1 MKKSIRLLLL
11 SDPNNTHTKRWVEAL
26 YRKGVTLCLFGLG
39 DINTDYYNQYKD
51 LFVCSVGK
59 LSDEDTIKDGRLN
72 KLKYLKV
79 LPQLK
84 KVIKEFRP
92 NIVHAHYASS
102 YGLLGVLSGFHPLVL
117 TVWGSD
123 IFCFPKVSFI
133 HKQVLKFVLRKA
145 DFLVSTSHS
154 MASEAR
160 KYVDREFEIIPFG
173 IDSELFSPNRV
184 EHDAFTIGC
193 TKTLAPIYG
202 IDKLIKAFALAIKT
216 IDAKLVLVG
225 DGPEKSNLQELAESL
240 DVIDK
245 VYFEGRKDNSELPK
259 YYNQFDIAIYL
270 SLSESF
276 GVVALEA
283 MACECPL
290 ILSKATGF
298 QEVVPSEAGVFVDA
312 NEEKEV
318 ARQIIVL
325 AQNKERRAAMGKVG
339 RKHVVEKY
347 CWNDN
352 VEQMMNCYL
361 SITTL

>member
-102 YGLLGVLSGFHPLVL
+102 YGLLGVLSGFHPLFL

-123 IFCFPKVSFI
+123 IFCFPKVSFL
-133 HKQVLKFVLRKA
+133 HKQVLKLVLRKA
-145 DFLVSTSHS
+145 DYLVSTSHS
-154 MASEAR
+154 MALEAQ
-160 KYVDREFEIIPFG
+160 KYVQKDFEIIPFG
-173 IDSELFSPNRV
+173 IDSDLFSPNRV
-184 EHDAFTIGC
+184 EHNVFTIGC

-202 IDKLIKAFALAIKT
+202 IDKLLEALAIAVKT
-216 IDAKLVLVG
+216 IDVKLLLVG
-225 DGPEKSNLQELAESL
+225 DGPEESKLRKLAERL
-240 DVIDK
+240 NVAENVI
-245 VYFEGRKDNSELPK
+245 FEGRKDNRELPV
-259 YYNQFDIAIYL
+259 YYNQFDVAVYL
-270 SLSESF
+270 SKSESF

-290 ILSKATGF
+290 IVSKTTGF
-298 QEVVPSEAGVFVDA
+298 LEVVPSEAGVFVDA
-312 NEEKEV
+312 DDENEV
-318 ARQIIVL
+318 AHQIIIM
-325 AQNKERRAAMGKVG
+325 AQNKERRVAMGKVG
-339 RKHVVEKY
+339 RKHVVDKY
-347 CWNDN
+347 NWNDN
-352 VEQMMNCYL
+352 VEQMLNCYL
-361 SITTL
+361 SIMTC